1 MSCQSTN
8 NVQNKRNNYYISTHC
23 YFLASNL
30 KVLEKPLERL
40 KLWKGIV
47 SKKWSTKNNPSD
59 HWLLGWVMLE
69 MKSDPEP
76 DSQGTWKSQQRQL
89 PSDRPVLIGWYLY
102 IYIDRRSRCFSWQ
115 DISGHRSYNNLTTA
129 LKTFGK
135 RLYLRHLR
143 PQGPRANFGRHFW
156 WVFGSDF
163 SMWVADA
170 WNRMLSPRGVVPATK
185 NYDRL
190 IANLQ
195 HKPDSLVTTI

>member
-8 NVQNKRNNYYISTHC
+8 NVQNKRINYYISTHC
-23 YFLASNL
+23 YFLAFNL

-115 DISGHRSYNNLTTA
+115 DISGHRSYNNLTYCLENFRKEIVFETFEA
-129 LKTFGK
+129 PRTQSKFWKTFLVGVWEWLFHVSGWCLKQDVITK
-135 RLYLRHLR
+135 RSCACNEKL
-143 PQGPRANFGRHFW
+143 W
-156 WVFGSDF
+156 
-163 SMWVADA
+163 
-170 WNRMLSPRGVVPATK
+170 
-185 NYDRL
+185 
-190 IANLQ
+190 
-195 HKPDSLVTTI
+195 